1 MKTCLIPAIDIRD
14 GRVVRLQQGDY
25 GRQTTYAMDPLAQA
39 SAYAQADV
47 EWLHLV
53 DLDAAR
59 LGGFS
64 LAALVAEIKR
74 STMLKLQAGGGVRS
88 REQLAAMFAAGVDR
102 AVIGTLALT
111 DKAAVRGWLAEFG
124 PERLTLA
131 FDVKRDAEGRW
142 RCASHG
148 WTELSTE
155 GLDDILAEYADAGL
169 RHVLCTDIARDGLL
183 GGYNLDLYAHLRARW
198 PALQVQ
204 ASGGVASLDDIR
216 AVKSLG
222 VSGAILGRALLE
234 GRFTLAEAM
243 AC

>member
-1 MKTCLIPAIDIRD
+1 MTCLIPAIDIRD

-25 GRQTTYAMDPLAQA
+25 ARQTTYAMDPLAQA
-39 SAYAQADV
+39 RAYAQACAG
-47 EWLHLV
+47 WLHLV

-64 LAALVAEIKR
+64 LAALVADIKR
-74 STMLKLQAGGGVRS
+74 GSALNVQAGGGVRS
-88 REQLAAMFAAGVDR
+88 HAQLATMFATGVDR

-111 DKAAVRGWLAEFG
+111 DKASVRAWLAEFG

-131 FDVKRDAEGRW
+131 FDVKRDDEGRW

-148 WTELSTE
+148 WTELSAD

-198 PALQVQ
+198 PTLQVQ
-204 ASGGVASLDDIR
+204 ASGGVAGLDDIR
-216 AVKSLG
+216 AVKALG
-222 VSGAILGRALLE
+222 VPGAILGRALLE

>member
-1 MKTCLIPAIDIRD
+1 MTCLIPAIDVRD

-39 SAYAQADV
+39 LAYAQAGV

-64 LAALVAEIKR
+64 LAPLVAEIKR
-74 STMLKLQAGGGVRS
+74 GSALKVQAGGGVRS
-88 REQLAAMFAAGVDR
+88 HAQLAAMFAAGVDR

-111 DKAAVRGWLAEFG
+111 DKPAVRAWLAEFG

-148 WTELSTE
+148 WTELSND
-155 GLDDILAEYADAGL
+155 GLDDVLAEYVDAGL

-183 GGYNLDLYAHLRARW
+183 GGYNLELYAHLRARW

-204 ASGGVASLDDIR
+204 ASGGVAGLDDIR

-222 VSGAILGRALLE
+222 VPGAILGRALLE

>member
-1 MKTCLIPAIDIRD
+1 MNTTLIPAIDIRD

-25 GRQTTYAMDPLAQA
+25 ARQTTYAMDPLAQA
-39 SAYAQADV
+39 SAYAQAGA

-64 LAALVAEIKR
+64 LATLVADVKR
-74 STMLKLQAGGGVRS
+74 DSALKLQAGGGVRS
-88 REQLAAMFAAGVDR
+88 REQLTAMFAAGVDR

-111 DKAAVRGWLAEFG
+111 DKPAVRAWLSEFG

-131 FDVKRDAEGRW
+131 FDVKRDADGRW

-148 WTELSTE
+148 WTELSAE
-155 GLDDILAEYADAGL
+155 GLDDILAEYRDAGL

-183 GGYNLDLYAHLRARW
+183 GGYNLALYAHLRARW

-204 ASGGVASLDDIR
+204 ASGGVAGLDDIR
-216 AVKSLG
+216 AVKALG
-222 VSGAILGRALLE
+222 VPGAILGRALLE
-234 GRFTLAEAM
+234 GRFTLMEAM